1 MSWRVRMSSRF
12 AAFLTSLGFQAGFNY
27 DGFQNIGL
35 AATLLPAL
43 RDLYPEPDDLER
55 ALERHLRY
63 FNTNPYLATFTAG
76 ALIAAEE
83 ENLER
88 GGGLEADTTWLDRF
102 KQASGSVLGN
112 LGDRFFWAGL
122 QPLACLA
129 GVIAFLLSPLYG
141 ILVLLL
147 LFNIPHLLIR
157 AEGMRLGCVAGRGV
171 VTIVAGDLGARAI
184 RWVRR
189 LAALALG
196 AVPPLLLVHPSTP
209 DGVEGAALIAGTIG
223 VGWLVL
229 RRERGRFPSLLVLT
243 LLLTSLLVVF

>member
-1 MSWRVRMSSRF
+1 MNHRVRSSSRF
-12 AAFLTSLGFQAGFNY
+12 AAFLTSLGLQAGYNY
-27 DGFQNIGL
+27 DGFQNIGM

-43 RDLYPEPDDLER
+43 RDLYPDPDDLR
-55 ALERHLRY
+55 QAVSRHLRY
-63 FNTNPYLATFTAG
+63 FNTNPYLAPFTAG

-83 ENLER
+83 ENLA
-88 GGGLEADTTWLDRF
+88 LEHPEEGIAWMDRF

-122 QPLACLA
+122 RPLACLG

-141 ILVLLL
+141 VLALLL
-147 LFNIPHLLIR
+147 IFNLPHLLIR
-157 AEGMRLGCVAGRGV
+157 AEGLRLGYASGRGV

-196 AVPPLLLVHPSTP
+196 AIPPLLIVHPSTP
-209 DGVEGAALIAGTIG
+209 DGTGGIALVAGGIAA
-223 VGWLVL
+223 GWLL
-229 RRERGRFPSLLVLT
+229 MRRERGRLGSL
-243 LLLTSLLVVF
+243 LLLTVLMTLLVIVI